1 MLYALPDHEVM
12 QKLLPG
18 IAERWLEPD
27 TARERLQANPGL
39 VPIAID
45 PGQSNQDHE
54 SNPQS
59 NHKSIWFADIG
70 DQPFLEW
77 KHIYTV
83 KRLADEGRIGES
95 FVTDFS
101 LLDQPLPVTDG
112 MQPDGLLLHV
122 SRCGS
127 TLFCKS
133 LARLE
138 SNLIIN
144 QAGPLQ
150 YGFWAAITDHWHQP
164 LQASEAN
171 LLRLRRLVHLLTR
184 RRGLDYQRAFV
195 KFISWNTIYAD
206 FIRAAFPASHI
217 LFLYRDPAEVIAT
230 VMQETT
236 AALTHRGTPLSERI
250 SGLPVAQTRRMD
262 NIEYLAHCY
271 ANYYRLVAERA
282 EGLDLRLVNYRHMR
296 QPECFAQ
303 VLARGLDWHPDS
315 ASLEKMREQY
325 NYYSKDDSNQT
336 RYQGEPDPADTLGPD
351 GKATIDAI
359 AAAATGILDISP
371 RNLFEQRPG

>member
-12 QKLLPG
+12 EKLLPG
-18 IAERWLEPD
+18 ISGRWLEPD
-27 TARERLQANPGL
+27 QARERLRAAPGM

-45 PGQSNQDHE
+45 PGRDEQDR
-54 SNPQS
+54 
-59 NHKSIWFADIG
+59 KSIWFADIG

-83 KRLADEGRIGES
+83 QRLAAEGRIGES
-95 FVTDFS
+95 FASDFS
-101 LLDQPLPVTDG
+101 LLDQPLPVDDG
-112 MQPDGLLLHV
+112 MQTDGLLLHV

-150 YGFWAAITDHWHQP
+150 YGFWAAITDHWRRP
-164 LQASEAN
+164 LEASHTN
-171 LLRLRRLVHLLTR
+171 LQRLRRLVRLLTR
-184 RRGLDYQRAFV
+184 RRGLDYRLAFV
-195 KFISWNTIYAD
+195 KFISWNTVCTD
-206 FIRAAFPASHI
+206 FIRSAFPDSHI

-236 AALTHRGTPLSERI
+236 AALTHRGTPLSEVI
-250 SGLPVAQTRRMD
+250 SGLSVKQTADMD
-262 NIEYLAHCY
+262 DIEYLAHCY

-282 EGLDLRLVNYRHMR
+282 GALDLRLVNYRHMG
-296 QPECFAQ
+296 QADLFGE
-303 VLARGLDWHPDS
+303 VLDRGLDWRPDP

-336 RYQGEPDPADTLGPD
+336 RYQGEPDPEQKLGP
-351 GKATIDAI
+351 GGRARIDAI
-359 AAAATGILDISP
+359 AAAPTRVLDHSP
-371 RNLFEQRPG
+371 QNLFAE